1 MRGRVLWLRAGLL
14 YLAVVNASVGIWA
27 SVAPRSF
34 YDDFPGGGHSWVS
47 VDGPFNEHLVRDV
60 GAWSLGITV
69 VIIAAFWTMSRP
81 LVITTG
87 AAVTVLSLPHAI
99 YHSRHAEV
107 VGPAVDQAFSIG
119 GLYLSAAVG
128 AAVFVGALRR
138 GEPRPDASTD
148 SRDSPGAPRSSPA
161 RGQTLHP

>member
-69 VIIAAFWTMSRP
+69 VILAALWTMSRP

-87 AAVTVLSLPHAI
+87 AAVTVLSLPHAL
-99 YHSRHAEV
+99 YHSRHADV
-107 VGPAVDQAFSIG
+107 IGPAVDQALSIG
-119 GLYLSAAVG
+119 GLYLATAVG
-128 AAVFVGALRR
+128 AAVLVGALRL
-138 GEPRPDASTD
+138 EPDPDQAAERRRVAAGADTD
-148 SRDSPGAPRSSPA
+148 E
-161 RGQTLHP
+161 